1 MSLFLNLIQ
10 KTIKST
16 LAVRDKEKE
25 KQQQLNKKMQRQPD
39 DGRNI
44 VKNSELITIFWLL
57 LECPRKKSSLQILN
71 AFFLKGSS

>member
-1 MSLFLNLIQ
+1 MNLFLNLIQ

-25 KQQQLNKKMQRQPD
+25 KQQRLDRIMQRQPD

-44 VKNSELITIFWLL
+44 VNNSE
-57 LECPRKKSSLQILN
+57 
-71 AFFLKGSS
+71 FL